1 MSSSMTPPPDLLT
14 SVTLN
19 LALEVHNECL
29 LRVRTSDC
37 AGEETT
43 ELKHQKARDLSIS
56 ELAESTTSC
65 QNHMTFM
72 CQGARGKPSCSFS
85 TALEVLVIMPGNV
98 VNGNSATELLDPKH
112 LAIN

>member
-1 MSSSMTPPPDLLT
+1 MSSSMTPPSDLLS

-37 AGEETT
+37 AGKETT

-56 ELAESTTSC
+56 ELAESATSC

-85 TALEVLVIMPGNV
+85 AALDALVIVPVNV